1 MLSEPFDMFGVTVV
15 GLSVLRAGIGHGS
28 CGLTRAKRPA
38 FPWLAVAVLCT
49 SCAGAPPRPASVDLP
64 PSFERAPAA
73 QAPWPSQQWYRGF
86 SSDELTALVEAA
98 AKGNLDVSEAR
109 ARVAQADARARQA
122 GAAILPAVDALG
134 NVNYLAGHSS
144 SSGSGHETDWSALL
158 SASYEIDFWGKNRAA
173 LSAATY
179 AAAAS
184 RAERDTL
191 ALTTLAGVAD
201 GYFDVLALR
210 ERLAIARSNLEAARH
225 VLEVV
230 QARFDAGLASPVDLA
245 TQRAALASA
254 ELIVPDLEQRQVEAL
269 AALALLLG
277 RAPEGFAVKEQSLAP
292 LQEPPVG
299 AGLPSELL
307 TRRPDI
313 AMAEANLQSAHADVT
328 AARAALYPSISLTA
342 QAGVQNPALNAAVLS
357 LPGTGPTVNLGA
369 SVVQAIFN
377 HGRLRAVQ
385 AEAEAKDEELLAAY
399 RAAILAAL
407 RDVETA
413 LSAEQ
418 HLNEQQSFEQENLL
432 QSERAFEGAKLRYQA
447 GSGDFLVLLEAQRTV
462 YAARDQ
468 WVQYKLARLQTLV
481 SLCKS
486 LGGGWQEPPA
496 PGTARAAPTGPAP

>member
-1 MLSEPFDMFGVTVV
+1 
-15 GLSVLRAGIGHGS
+15 
-28 CGLTRAKRPA
+28 
-38 FPWLAVAVLCT
+38 
-49 SCAGAPPRPASVDLP
+49 
-64 PSFERAPAA
+64 
-73 QAPWPSQQWYRGF
+73 
-86 SSDELTALVEAA
+86 
-98 AKGNLDVSEAR
+98 
-109 ARVAQADARARQA
+109 
-122 GAAILPAVDALG
+122 
-134 NVNYLAGHSS
+134 
-144 SSGSGHETDWSALL
+144 
-158 SASYEIDFWGKNRAA
+158 
-173 LSAATY
+173 
-179 AAAAS
+179 
-184 RAERDTL
+184 
-191 ALTTLAGVAD
+191 
-201 GYFDVLALR
+201 
-210 ERLAIARSNLEAARH
+210 
-225 VLEVV
+225 
-230 QARFDAGLASPVDLA
+230 
-245 TQRAALASA
+245 
-254 ELIVPDLEQRQVEAL
+254 
-269 AALALLLG
+269 
-277 RAPEGFAVKEQSLAP
+277 
-292 LQEPPVG
+292 
-299 AGLPSELL
+299 
-307 TRRPDI
+307 
-313 AMAEANLQSAHADVT
+313 
-328 AARAALYPSISLTA
+328 
-342 QAGVQNPALNAAVLS
+342 NAAVLS